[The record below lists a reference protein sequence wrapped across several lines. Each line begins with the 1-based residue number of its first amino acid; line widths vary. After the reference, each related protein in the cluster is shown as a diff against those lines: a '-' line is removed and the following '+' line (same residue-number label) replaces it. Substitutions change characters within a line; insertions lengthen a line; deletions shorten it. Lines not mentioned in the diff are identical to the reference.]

1 MATLPKA
8 VQGATHTP
16 QPIIWKRVDQTRQDL
31 TDVTTFTGKIR
42 HLNGV
47 VRDIEGNLIITDAAQ
62 GEFTWDF
69 ADEDVET
76 AGEHV
81 VQFTATYAD
90 GVDITFLA
98 KWEVEEAL

>member
-1 MATLPKA
+1 MASLPKA

-31 TDVTTFTGKIR
+31 TDVVEFTGKIR
-42 HLNGV
+42 HLNGA
-47 VRDIEGNLIITDAAQ
+47 VRSIEGNLIITDAAQ

-76 AGEHV
+76 AGAHV
-81 VQFTATYAD
+81 VQFTAAYAD
-90 GVDITFLA
+90 GADITFLA
-98 KWEVEEAL
+98 KWKVEEAL